1 MTGSDPEASL
11 EWFLNGFTARDLAE
25 PLPSLDEE
33 ASFELACR
41 TMAESRI
48 GVLGIRRLGRVV
60 GWIGRADLQGEINAN
75 GRKLVPRP
83 LDPAMLVG
91 EGASL
96 NEVVGLLGTFPHL
109 LVKTYGQVG
118 GVIERSAIDRP
129 PVRMW
134 LFGLITISEQRV
146 TRLIEELFPAEAWT
160 QQISSG
166 RLSKAREL
174 QQLRQ
179 SRGQQPSLLDCLQV
193 ADKGQIVARSEVLRA
208 RTRFHSRSEVER
220 FVQALQDL
228 RNNLAHAQDIS
239 PNWDVIREV
248 AANVHQ
254 IVCGNHPMP
263 TNSSISQI

>member
-25 PLPSLDEE
+25 PLPSLDED
-33 ASFELACR
+33 ASCDLARR
-41 TMAESRI
+41 TMAESRN
-48 GVLGIRRLGRVV
+48 GVLGIRRLGRVI
-60 GWIGRADLQGEINAN
+60 GWIDRADLEGESGDN
-75 GRKLVPRP
+75 GKLVPRP
-83 LDPAMLVG
+83 LDPGMLVG

-96 NEVVGLLGTFPHL
+96 NEVVGLLGKYPHL

-146 TRLIEELFPAEAWT
+146 TRLIDELFPAAAWM
-160 QQISSG
+160 QEISAG

-179 SRGQQPSLLDCLQV
+179 SRGQQPTLLDCLQF

-239 PNWDVIREV
+239 PNWEVILEL
-248 AANVHQ
+248 AANMHQ
-254 IVCGNHPMP
+254 IVCGNDQEPR
-263 TNSSISQI
+263 